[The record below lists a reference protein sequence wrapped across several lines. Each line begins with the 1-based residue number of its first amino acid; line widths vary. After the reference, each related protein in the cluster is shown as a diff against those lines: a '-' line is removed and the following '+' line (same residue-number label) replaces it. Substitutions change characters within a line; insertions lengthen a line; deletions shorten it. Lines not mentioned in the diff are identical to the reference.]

1 MSEVSELPA
10 EGLVERVRAL
20 LPQIA
25 AAAPAAEQARK
36 VDDTVMKG
44 LEGTGVFRSYVPR
57 RFGGYE
63 IDIDTFIDVGVEVG
77 SACTS
82 TGWITTFYAEHNWL
96 LGHFAPEAQ
105 AEIFGAQ
112 PYVLAP
118 GAISLNGRATPVEG
132 GHTLSGR
139 WPWGTGIMHADWV
152 MVSGFVETPDR
163 MPQARLFVAPR
174 EKFGIVDTW
183 YASGLCATGS
193 NDIVAEKIFVP
204 SHMSQELAPIGSG
217 ESPGAAWLGSA
228 TYRYPMIPFLALT
241 AAAPLVG
248 AARGAT
254 ALFESR
260 LGERRMFGTTTRQGE
275 KPAAQIRLAHL
286 LTRARAVEDQL
297 RSIGA
302 AIVRWAEKGDP
313 CPAVERA
320 RLRLAVAHVVADA
333 RDVVRDAA
341 EASGATAHLSNHPLQ
356 RFLRDVHT
364 GASHAIFDLDGAAEL
379 YGRLRLGLDASGLI

>member
-63 IDIDTFIDVGVEVG
+63 IDIDTFIDVGIDVG

-132 GHTLSGR
+132 GHALSGR

-152 MVSGFVETPDR
+152 MVSGFAEIPDR

-204 SHMSQELAPIGSG
+204 AHMSQELAPIGSG
-217 ESPGAAWLGSA
+217 ASPGAARPRSSRRGSA
-228 TYRYPMIPFLALT
+228 SGGCSAPRRASARSRLRRSGSRTCSRALARSRISCAALARRSCAGPRRAIPAPPSSARACGSRLRTWSPRRAT
-241 AAAPLVG
+241 SSAMRRRRAAPPPI
-248 AARGAT
+248 
-254 ALFESR
+254 SP
-260 LGERRMFGTTTRQGE
+260 TTRCSASCATYTPERHTRSSTWTARRSSTGDC
-275 KPAAQIRLAHL
+275 AWGW
-286 LTRARAVEDQL
+286 TRA
-297 RSIGA
+297 G
-302 AIVRWAEKGDP
+302 
-313 CPAVERA
+313 
-320 RLRLAVAHVVADA
+320 
-333 RDVVRDAA
+333 
-341 EASGATAHLSNHPLQ
+341 
-356 RFLRDVHT
+356 
-364 GASHAIFDLDGAAEL
+364 
-379 YGRLRLGLDASGLI
+379 